1 MPFRDIEAFKN
12 YLESIDEHSVEGSIT
27 IQEADTFIET
37 DRTILLRLNE
47 VIMVKELIVLIK
59 KF

>member
-12 YLESIDEHSVEGSIT
+12 YLESIDEHTVEGSIT

-47 VIMVKELIVLIK
+47 VIMVK
-59 KF
+59 